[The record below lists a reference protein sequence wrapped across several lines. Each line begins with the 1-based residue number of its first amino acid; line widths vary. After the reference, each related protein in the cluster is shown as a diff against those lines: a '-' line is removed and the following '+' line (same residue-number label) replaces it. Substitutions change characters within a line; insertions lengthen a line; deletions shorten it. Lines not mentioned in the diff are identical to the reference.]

1 MKSNIRNLIIAVFS
15 ALSVASVILILGLKF
30 SFDFEQ
36 FFPQGDPDLEFF
48 REFSANFEADDNFI
62 LVAVEN
68 HPSVFDSVFLAKFHE
83 LTQRADTL
91 PYVTATQS
99 ITTFQFPIV
108 RPPFFSMNVP
118 AIHMD
123 DPSRYEEDK
132 ATLLKD
138 ELLVNNLISKDGT
151 ALILFIKN
159 EDVLGQQEAEEF
171 MPILAKLVE
180 EYEFDDYHFLGRANF
195 QQELVYMQKRELVVS
210 IIVSIILP
218 AIILAILF
226 QKFWGVFIAMTS
238 IGLSLLL
245 FGGVMSALGRELT
258 ALSALYPVLM
268 SIVATSDVIHLMS
281 KYIDELKKGFSRD
294 EAIRTTIR
302 QIGIATLLTSVTT
315 AVGFASL
322 ATSKVPPIK
331 EFGWSA
337 AIGVMVAY
345 VTVLLLASAMLSV
358 FRADQIIKLKPGKS
372 IWEKWMQ
379 WFYDYTKLKPR
390 LIAITAS
397 ILAIFCVVGIT
408 MITTNYKLEN
418 NLPLGRKVTKDYLY
432 FEKELAG
439 FRPFEIAVMAQGD
452 YTADDYEVVKEIDKL
467 ERYMAKFGN
476 IQNISSITS
485 LYKGI
490 RRAHNANSLEAYKF
504 PKTKAEFYKYRQ
516 FAKRM
521 PPQTLNVLVSKD
533 KKSVRVSAKVLDVG
547 ADNIDDYVT
556 EIDDYGLTGLDTSI
570 IKIRQTGT
578 SLMMDKNSKYIRE
591 SLIKGLIIAII
602 IVSIL
607 MAILFQNW
615 KMVII
620 SLIPNMFPLL
630 LAGGLLGYLGI
641 ELEAGV
647 SVIFAIIFGIAVD
660 DTIHFLSKFRL
671 ARSEGLSIDDAI
683 HITFLE
689 TGKAITLTTI
699 ILFFGFLVLFFSIN
713 PPSLVIGGMISV
725 TLVSALFGDLF
736 LIPVLI
742 RWLMKEED

>member
-1 MKSNIRNLIIAVFS
+1 MKPNVRNFILVAFSILTISSVFLIF
-15 ALSVASVILILGLKF
+15 GLKF

-36 FFPQGDPDLEFF
+36 FFPKGDPDLEFF
-48 REFSANFEADDNFI
+48 KEFSDNFESDDNFT

-83 LTQRADTL
+83 FTQRADTL
-91 PYVTATQS
+91 PYVTGTQS
-99 ITTFQFPIV
+99 LTTFQFPIV
-108 RPPFFSMNVP
+108 RPPLFSMNVP

-123 DPSRYEEDK
+123 DPSRYDDDK

-138 ELLVNNLISKDGT
+138 DLLVNNLISKDGT

-159 EDVLGQQEAEEF
+159 KNVLEQHEAEEF
-171 MPILAKLVE
+171 MPMLTKLVE
-180 EYEFDDYHFLGRANF
+180 EYEFEDYHFLGRANF
-195 QQELVYMQKRELVVS
+195 QQELVYMQKREL
-210 IIVSIILP
+210 IVSILIS
-218 AIILAILF
+218 IILTGIILTILF
-226 QKFWGVFIAMTS
+226 RKFLGVFIAMNS

-245 FGGVMSALGRELT
+245 FGGVMSALGRELS

-268 SIVATSDVIHLMS
+268 SIVSTSDVIHLMS
-281 KYIDELKKGFSRD
+281 KYIDELKKGFSKD

-302 QIGIATLLTSVTT
+302 EIGIATLLTSVTT

-337 AIGVMVAY
+337 AIGVMIAY
-345 VTVLLLASAMLSV
+345 ITVILLASAMLSM
-358 FRADQIIKLKPGKS
+358 FKAEQIIKLKDGKS
-372 IWEKWMQ
+372 IWERWMQ

-390 LIAITAS
+390 RIGLVAS
-397 ILAIFCVVGIT
+397 GLAIVCVFGIT
-408 MITTNYKLEN
+408 LITTNYKLEN

-432 FEKELAG
+432 FENELAG
-439 FRPFEIAVMAQGD
+439 FRPFEVAVMPQGD
-452 YTADDYEVVKEIDKL
+452 YDADDYEVVKEIDKL
-467 ERYMAKFGN
+467 EQYMAKFDN

-490 RRAHNANSLEAYKF
+490 RRAHNANNLEEYKF
-504 PKTKAEFYKYRQ
+504 PETKAEFYKYRR
-516 FAKRM
+516 FTKRM

-533 KKSVRVSAKVLDVG
+533 KKNIRVSAKVLDIG
-547 ADNIDDYVT
+547 ADNIKDYVND
-556 EIDDYGLTGLDTSI
+556 IDNYAAANIDTSI

-591 SLIKGLIIAII
+591 SLLKGLMIAIL
-602 IVSIL
+602 IVSLL

-620 SLIPNMFPLL
+620 SLIPNIFPLL
-630 LAGGLLGYLGI
+630 LAGALLGYLGI

-683 HITFLE
+683 HITFIE
-689 TGKAITLTTI
+689 TGKAITLTTVV
-699 ILFFGFLVLFFSIN
+699 LFFGFLVLLFSIN

-736 LIPVLI
+736 LIPILI
-742 RWLMKEED
+742 RWLMKD

>member
-1 MKSNIRNLIIAVFS
+1 MKSNIRNSIIAVFS
-15 ALSVASVILILGLKF
+15 VLTVVSAILILGLKF

-36 FFPQGDPDLEFF
+36 FFPKGDPDLEFF
-48 REFSANFEADDNFI
+48 KEFSANFEADDNFT

-83 LTQRADTL
+83 LTERADTL
-91 PYVTATQS
+91 PYVTGTQS

-108 RPPFFSMNVP
+108 RPPFFTMNVP
-118 AIHMD
+118 AIHMN
-123 DPSRYEEDK
+123 DPSRYEADK
-132 ATLLKD
+132 EALLKD
-138 ELLVNNLISKDGT
+138 DLLANNLISKNGT
-151 ALILFIKN
+151 ALVLFIKN
-159 EDVLGQQEAEEF
+159 KNALGQEEAEEF
-171 MPILAKLVE
+171 MPILSELVE

-195 QQELVYMQKRELVVS
+195 QQELVYMQKRELAVS
-210 IIVSIILP
+210 IIISIILT
-218 AIILAILF
+218 AIILTILF

-238 IGLSLLL
+238 IGMSLLL

-281 KYIDELKKGFSRD
+281 KYIDELRKGFSKD

-322 ATSKVPPIK
+322 ATSRVPPIK

-345 VTVLLLASAMLSV
+345 VTVLLLASAMLSL
-358 FRADQIIKLKPGKS
+358 FRADQITKIKEGKS
-372 IWEKWMQ
+372 IWEKFMQ

-390 LIAITAS
+390 FIGIVAS
-397 ILAIFCVVGIT
+397 VLAIICIFGIT
-408 MITTNYKLEN
+408 LITTNYKLEN

-439 FRPFEIAVMAQGD
+439 FRPFEIAVMMQGD

-467 ERYMAKFGN
+467 EQFMAKFGN

-490 RRAHNANSLEAYKF
+490 RRAHNANNLEAYKF
-504 PKTKAEFYKYRQ
+504 PDTEAEFDKYQR

-521 PPQTLNVLVSKD
+521 PPQTLNVLVSTD
-533 KKSVRVSAKVLDVG
+533 KKNVRVSAKVLDIG
-547 ADNIDDYVT
+547 ADNIKDYVT
-556 EIDDYGLTGLDTSI
+556 EIDDYAAANIDPAI

-591 SLIKGLIIAII
+591 SLLKGLMIAIV

-630 LAGGLLGYLGI
+630 LAGALLGYLGI

-683 HITFLE
+683 HITFIE

-713 PPSLVIGGMISV
+713 PPSLVIGGMISI

-736 LIPVLI
+736 LIPILI
-742 RWLMKEED
+742 RWLMNEED

>member
-210 IIVSIILP
+210 IIVSIILT